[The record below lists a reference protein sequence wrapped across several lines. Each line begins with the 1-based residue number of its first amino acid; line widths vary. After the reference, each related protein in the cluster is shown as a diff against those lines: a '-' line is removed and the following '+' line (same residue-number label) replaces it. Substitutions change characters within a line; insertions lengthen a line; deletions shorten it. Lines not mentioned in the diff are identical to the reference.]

1 MDKKLDS
8 TLIFGRQPVIEAL
21 AGDKQIDRIFL
32 KKGASDEFTTEL
44 KNLAREK
51 QIPVNM
57 VPIEKLN
64 RLTRKNHQGVAAFVA
79 PVQFYEVEDIV
90 SQAFDHGE
98 MPLIMVLDGIT
109 DVHNFGAIARTA
121 WCAGCHAVVIGQ
133 RESAP
138 VNGPAIKAS
147 AGALLEIPICR
158 TPNIGKCLRELQTYG
173 ITVAAAEAAGAT
185 ELPKATLNVPLAIVM
200 GAEGKGLTGDS
211 KRYCD
216 SHLSIPM
223 KRTFDSYNV
232 SVSAAMIL
240 YEVMRQRG

>member
-1 MDKKLDS
+1 M
-8 TLIFGRQPVIEAL
+8 IEAL

-44 KNLAREK
+44 KDLAREK
-51 QIPVNM
+51 QIPVNS

-79 PVQFYEVEDIV
+79 PVQFFEVQDIV
-90 SQAFDHGE
+90 SQAFDMGE
-98 MPLIMVLDGIT
+98 MPLILVLDGVT

-121 WCAGCHAVVIGQ
+121 WCTGCHAVVIGQ
-133 RESAP
+133 RDSAP

-147 AGALLEIPICR
+147 AGALMEIPICR
-158 TPNIGKCLRELQTYG
+158 TPNIAKCLRELQSYG
-173 ITVAAAEAAGAT
+173 ITVAAAESTASV
-185 ELPKATLNVPLAIVM
+185 ELSKSTLNVPLAIVM
-200 GAEGKGLTGDS
+200 GAEGKGVSGDN

-216 SHLSIPM
+216 THLAIPM
-223 KRTFDSYNV
+223 KREFDSYNV

-240 YEVMRQRG
+240 YEVMRQRT